1 MPCSLLRKR
10 SNAEMQRGVDKERG
24 RLRARRWAQC
34 MSLFSSSRFPFLACA
49 LRMLPVSLSFGVL
62 LNSSAH
68 TLSPRA
74 HWFSLGPNPS
84 KWSMSRSVRV
94 SRHTL
99 MEHASASVSQ
109 GVYHISDLSTGLYEM
124 ANGLVYYMPG
134 CSTIGAHNS
143 VSSEVC
149 LVWEVRGGLYKSM
162 KTVKQ
167 VWLTE
172 HKKVVSP

>member
-1 MPCSLLRKR
+1 MYVLVFQQSLPVLGMRVADASSVSLLWRPP
-10 SNAEMQRGVDKERG
+10 Q
-24 RLRARRWAQC
+24 
-34 MSLFSSSRFPFLACA
+34 LFST
-49 LRMLPVSLSFGVL
+49 
-62 LNSSAH
+62 H
-68 TLSPRA
+68 TLTRA

-84 KWSMSRSVRV
+84 KWSMNRSVRV

-109 GVYHISDLSTGLYEM
+109 GVYRISDLSTGLYEM

-149 LVWEVRGGLYKSM
+149 LV
-162 KTVKQ
+162 
-167 VWLTE
+167 
-172 HKKVVSP
+172 